1 MSYVT
6 LPSVRVAC
14 SSHRPALTLARC
26 SVAAHCASL
35 RVLATPALRASDCA
49 PPGHGFASQPR
60 AVGRIF
66 PYRHLAHLWRILD
79 IALNRLDIA
88 IFVFVQAAFEN
99 PRQEHLMRKE
109 PLARRVVSRLRFG
122 EFQVFRHF
130 CLVFQRASPPFRLY
144 TYCTIFPALLQAFF
158 ADTFQSSLA
167 AVAAVMMIS
176 PNISSCAACARF
188 SRKSSSNPRNTL
200 ITSTRSGRAENSSL
214 KRTGPRRKRD

>member
-1 MSYVT
+1 MFFA
-6 LPSVRVAC
+6 PPCADAC
-14 SSHRPALTLARC
+14 AVFRGCALRFVARC

-49 PPGHGFASQPR
+49 APGHGFARQPR

-88 IFVFVQAAFEN
+88 IFVFVQTAFEN

-109 PLARRVVSRLRFG
+109 PLARRVVSRLRLG

-130 CLVFQRASPPFRLY
+130 RLVFQRASPPFRLY
-144 TYCTIFPALLQAFF
+144 TLLYHIPRA
-158 ADTFQSSLA
+158 
-167 AVAAVMMIS
+167 
-176 PNISSCAACARF
+176 
-188 SRKSSSNPRNTL
+188 SSSFFRGCAP
-200 ITSTRSGRAENSSL
+200 SGRERIFAVLSF
-214 KRTGPRRKRD
+214 RPPFARKFAGHCAFGRHML

>member
-6 LPSVRVAC
+6 LPSVSVAC

-49 PPGHGFASQPR
+49 APGHGFASQPR

-109 PLARRVVSRLRFG
+109 PLARRVVSRLRLG

-130 CLVFQRASPPFRLY
+130 RLVFQRASPPFRLY

-158 ADTFQSSLA
+158 ADARHRAAKKRLVAQKFQSILLSSA
-167 AVAAVMMIS
+167 S
-176 PNISSCAACARF
+176 P
-188 SRKSSSNPRNTL
+188 SSSP
-200 ITSTRSGRAENSSL
+200 SRSASPA
-214 KRTGPRRKRD
+214 RTGRRPYRKVDSSAA